1 MVGRIGSD
9 VAKLRRDDDYK
20 AQPGKDEEDTAVSR
34 PSPPSQQ
41 TIQLF
46 HITLWITLSGHDT
59 NTTSQ
64 LCWKQELQSV
74 GKVMETK
81 LTLDQPII
89 YQIKV
94 SGYLN
99 ANWSDW
105 IEEMTVMAER
115 AVGGSSVTTL
125 TGTFDQ
131 AALIGLLRRLYYLG
145 LPLISVNC
153 I

>member
-1 MVGRIGSD
+1 
-9 VAKLRRDDDYK
+9 
-20 AQPGKDEEDTAVSR
+20 
-34 PSPPSQQ
+34 
-41 TIQLF
+41 
-46 HITLWITLSGHDT
+46 
-59 NTTSQ
+59 
-64 LCWKQELQSV
+64 
-74 GKVMETK
+74 METK

-131 AALIGLLRRLYYLG
+131 ASLIGLLRRLYYLG